1 VTKCPYCHRAVH
13 LVWTSPY
20 MADHGEVMCARCW
33 EFSRRCGIN
42 GEGVDIGPFPMD
54 LAKKKAREDTDG
66 T

>member
-1 VTKCPYCHRAVH
+1 
-13 LVWTSPY
+13 